1 MRSPSLAAVLALV
14 AATSCAPPVEGRA
27 MAIHDPLALIDDVEG
42 PLRLFVLPGDT
53 YACDGTTGMV
63 SPEVPDVPEGMFLDA
78 IADLSL
84 NVTGSMAS
92 TMLEVPEGNYTVL
105 VRGKGT
111 DPVTLIPDVFIA
123 TGCATS
129 AISNGDT
136 REVRITLQPIFG
148 MGVCGDGTFSPDEQC
163 EDGNT
168 MDGDGCSSACRTE
181 PFIVNTTTAG
191 VQNHAS
197 VGGAPGQR
205 WSITYD
211 STNTSILLRTLAPD
225 GSTITSPS
233 VLAMDA
239 DMDTILSDV
248 ELGSQLLA
256 DVAVASDGRIGLA
269 FVDFNAGP
277 DIRVAFFGSDR
288 VPQNGAASIRVYDGS
303 SGSPGGAPAV
313 AFAGDGTMMVVY
325 EDATSSTGLSGATFA
340 SGSFTPN
347 GPFAVGGGLSA
358 ASQPDVAGTSD
369 GFVVVMSAGGDLHL
383 QRFGA
388 DGTARD
394 AAAAVVSA
402 GTGVQDQGAVAATR
416 GGDFLVVWRD
426 EQIDGN
432 GAGIGARAYAADGT
446 PRQEAFVLNTETS
459 GAQSQPAVA
468 AGTNSFLVAFV
479 SGSTARA
486 RYVSSM
492 GDPLTNRE
500 QPPTSADFPLSPS
513 ATEVAA
519 AGGGT
524 DSAPVAMV
532 VLLEGDDVFARFLP
546 L

>member
-1 MRSPSLAAVLALV
+1 MRSSSLAAVLALL
-14 AATSCAPPVEGRA
+14 AATSCAPSVEGRA

-53 YACDGTTGMV
+53 YTCDTTTGMV
-63 SPEVPDVPEGMFLDA
+63 DPEVPDVAEGMFLDA
-78 IADLSL
+78 VVDLSL
-84 NVTGSMAS
+84 NVEGSRAMAS
-92 TMLEVPEGNYTVL
+92 IDVPEGNYTVL

-129 AISNGDT
+129 MLSNGDT

-168 MDGDGCSSACRTE
+168 ADGDGCSSACRTE

-197 VGGAPGQR
+197 IGGAPGQR

-211 STNTSILLRTLAPD
+211 SANTSILLRTLNPD
-225 GSTITSPS
+225 GTTITTPS
-233 VLAMDA
+233 ILSMDA
-239 DMDTILSDV
+239 DMDMILSDV
-248 ELGSQLLA
+248 QLGSQLLA

-277 DIRVAFFGSDR
+277 DIRLAFFGSDR
-288 VPQNGAASIRVYDGS
+288 VPQNGSASVRVYDGS

-313 AFAGDGTMMVVY
+313 AFAGGTLMVVY
-325 EDATSSTGLSGATFA
+325 EDSTSSTGLSGATFA

-347 GPFAVGGGLSA
+347 GPFEVGTGLSA
-358 ASQPDVAGTSD
+358 ASQPDVAGSSD
-369 GFVVVMSAGGDLHL
+369 GFVVVMSAGGDLHF

-388 DGTARD
+388 DGAPRD
-394 AAAAVVSA
+394 AAAVAVSTEA
-402 GTGVQDQGAVAATR
+402 GVQDQGAVAATR
-416 GGDFLVVWRD
+416 GGDFLVTWRD
-426 EQIDGN
+426 ELIDG
-432 GAGIGARAYAADGT
+432 GDTGIGARAYAADGT
-446 PRQEAFVLNTETS
+446 PRVDAFTLNTDTT
-459 GAQSQPAVA
+459 GPQSQPAVA
-468 AGTNSFLVAFV
+468 AGPSSFLVAFV
-479 SGSTARA
+479 SRGSVRA
-486 RYVSSM
+486 RYVSTM

-500 QPPTSADFPLSPS
+500 QPPTSADFELSS
-513 ATEVAA
+513 ASIEVAA
-519 AGGGT
+519 AAGGSDT
-524 DSAPVAMV
+524 APVVMV
-532 VLLEGDDVFARFLP
+532 VMHDSNDVYGRFLP